1 MTTVASNMYRLRRR
15 IWVMIS
21 KQTRTAAW
29 DMVWEAVRPPR
40 QSWSLTLDGQSL
52 WRRVIRQI
60 GHQAGEEH
68 DGSSLRD

>member
-1 MTTVASNMYRLRRR
+1 MTTVASNRNRLRRR
-15 IWVMIS
+15 IWDTIS
-21 KQTRTAAW
+21 SQAGIAAW
-29 DMVWEAVRPPR
+29 DMVWEAVHPPK
-40 QSWSLTLDGQSL
+40 QNWSLTLDGQSL